1 RSAASDGSEMPRPVV
16 WAALAVL
23 LAGCSGRAMTAKPAP
38 GFPPEARAANA
49 PRIAVVD
56 LTRVARV
63 HPRWPE
69 VAALDRQIS
78 VLQAKLAL
86 ASDRRLSAV
95 RTALPR
101 VGLPPGRTRAGD
113 RRGAEG

>member
-1 RSAASDGSEMPRPVV
+1 MTRPLV
-16 WAALAVL
+16 WAVLAVL

-49 PRIAVVD
+49 LRIAVVD

-69 VAALDRQIS
+69 VAALDRQFS
-78 VLQAKLAL
+78 VLQAKFSVVSEPL
-86 ASDRRLSAV
+86 LSAV
-95 RTALPR
+95 RIEIPR
-101 VGLPPGRTRAGD
+101 VELTRRIIAVVTPLP
-113 RRGAEG
+113 